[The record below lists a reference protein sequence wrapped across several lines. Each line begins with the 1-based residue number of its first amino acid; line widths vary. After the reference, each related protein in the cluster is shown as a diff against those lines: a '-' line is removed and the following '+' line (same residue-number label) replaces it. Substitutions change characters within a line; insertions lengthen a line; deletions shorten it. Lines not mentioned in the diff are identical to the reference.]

1 MPTMINGVFR
11 AEMGLANDR
20 PIDMEPVLHLLEPGR
35 NANFEMIL
43 RKIGDKVSKTRMKFQ
58 WRRRDLTPNTVKIT
72 AVDAAGASAIT
83 VDNFGYIHRDQLLY
97 NTRTNEL
104 YICNEDAGVAPNATV
119 DVRSYSHATPATA
132 AIVSATAVG
141 DVIVILPEAHAEG
154 EDFPEAWATE
164 DVEDYDYIMQID
176 RRSAEITDIAEN
188 EAEYDT
194 RGKRDLDN
202 KLAMIELMR
211 DINLL
216 FYLSQTT
223 RDTLSAGGARR
234 HALGGMRQKITTN
247 RLSLTGVNGALT
259 TAFVGEILR
268 KTKYQG
274 VASQTKLAL
283 AGQAA
288 IAAMSA
294 WPVGSI
300 QVSPREKA
308 WGYDIK
314 EIITP
319 HGNLD
324 VSYDPA
330 LTADNGLGDV
340 MLIIDPAHVRQAYLQ
355 NMGLKIL
362 KKISNLSTTHKI
374 VDGVTGTFG
383 LQTLFEELHAWIED
397 IG

>member
-1 MPTMINGVFR
+1 MINGVFR
-11 AEMGLANDR
+11 AEMGLASDR
-20 PIDMEPVLHLLEPGR
+20 PIDMEPMLHLLEPGR
-35 NANFEMIL
+35 NANFEKIL
-43 RKIGDKVSKTRMKFQ
+43 RKISNKVAKSRMKFE
-58 WRRRDLTPNTVKIT
+58 WRRRDLTPNTCKVT
-72 AVDAAGASAIT
+72 AVNAVGDTAIT
-83 VDNFGYIHRDQLLY
+83 VDHFEYIHRDVLLF

-104 YICNEDAGVAPNATV
+104 YICNEDAGVAPNTTV
-119 DVRSYSHATPATA
+119 EVRSYSHGTPGTA
-132 AIVSATAVG
+132 AITTATAVG
-141 DVIVILPEAHAEG
+141 DIIVILPEAHAEG
-154 EDFPEAWATE
+154 ENFPEVWRTE
-164 DVEDYDYIMQID
+164 DVADYDYIMEIARRGAQI
-176 RRSAEITDIAEN
+176 TNIAEN

-194 RGKRDLDN
+194 RGQRNLDN

-223 RDTLSAGGARR
+223 REVLSAAGPRR
-234 HALGGMRQKITTN
+234 HAMGGMRQKIVTN
-247 RLSLTGVNGALT
+247 RLSMAGVQGGFT
-259 TAFVGEILR
+259 SQFVGEILR

-274 VASQTKLAL
+274 VASQTKIAM

-294 WPVGSI
+294 WPVGSV
-300 QVSPREKA
+300 QTSPRDKE
-308 WGYDIK
+308 WGFDVK
-314 EIITP
+314 TIITP

-340 MLIIDPAHVRQAYLQ
+340 LLIFDPAHVRQVYLQ
-355 NMGLKIL
+355 NTGMRVI
-362 KKISNLSTTHKI
+362 KKVSDLSTSFVV

-397 IG
+397 IS